1 LKLEICIISAALT
14 ARQKHDL
21 QMVKIKFT
29 DPAQEADGFVA
40 LSKRLRVICF
50 PDQTYEIAK
59 SGLKVLEELGIRY
72 QVIAEEGFDR
82 AYHALRNS
90 PPTSDSLISGLWH
103 RRFV

>member
-1 LKLEICIISAALT
+1 MHYFGCIDDAA
-14 ARQKHDL
+14 KHDL
-21 QMVKIKFT
+21 LNCVQMVKIKFT
-29 DPAQEADGFVA
+29 DPGQEADGFVA

-82 AYHALRNS
+82 AYHALRKS
-90 PPTSDSLISGLWH
+90 PASKI
-103 RRFV
+103 